1 MRARSAIL
9 AGLTGLT
16 SVALLLPAMPL
27 SGVPGVPGVP
37 VAAAQSG
44 NGSGSNG
51 SGSETTDEEAEQA
64 AREIAAARTRANA
77 AAGAL
82 FQAESDLDALDL
94 QRQALE
100 SDISVLQD
108 QIEALRA
115 SVEMVAISRFART
128 GTDSMPLLTGFRS
141 ATEQA
146 QVDVLIDVVNE
157 TSAQDF
163 DDFDALNSELEDTQD
178 QLRRTR
184 AEAEAARDELERR
197 REAAEAEIE
206 LLQEIEQQRL
216 QDEAVRK
223 AFEAQEA
230 ERRRQE
236 QAAADAMKA
245 QAAALD
251 TVGQQTQLGSGT
263 VPPTTAAPTTTV
275 LGIGPVS
282 STATDDDV
290 LDDDDIDSA
299 APLNQSTGGT
309 GGGLTGITGAGAR
322 PGALAGDLAGPG
334 WVCPVQGTNS
344 FFDTWGQ
351 PRSGGRSHQGVDMIS
366 PRGTPL
372 VAVVD
377 GFASSKVNTLGGN
390 TVVLMGADGNR
401 YYYAHLDRWETLGQV
416 TAGTIIGYVGDT
428 GNAKYSTPHLHF
440 EIRPGGGAA
449 VNPYATVRNRC

>member
-9 AGLTGLT
+9 AGLSGLT
-16 SVALLLPAMPL
+16 TLALLVPAMPVT
-27 SGVPGVPGVP
+27 GVPGLPGVPGVQ

-44 NGSGSNG
+44 GSDDADDDAS
-51 SGSETTDEEAEQA
+51 DEAAERA
-64 AREIAAARTRANA
+64 AREITAARNRANA
-77 AAGAL
+77 AAEAL

-108 QIEALRA
+108 QIAALRE

-178 QLRRTR
+178 ELRRTR
-184 AEAEAARDELERR
+184 AEAEAARDALEQR
-197 REAAEAEIE
+197 REDAEAEIE
-206 LLQEIEQQRL
+206 RLKEIEEQRL

-223 AFEAQEA
+223 ALEAQQA

-236 QAAADAMKA
+236 QAAADAMRA
-245 QAAALD
+245 EAAALD

-263 VPPTTAAPTTTV
+263 VPTTAPPVTTV
-275 LGIGPVS
+275 PGVS
-282 STATDDDV
+282 TGASAVITDDI
-290 LDDDDIDSA
+290 DDIDSA
-299 APLNQSTGGT
+299 APVNQSTGGT
-309 GGGLTGITGAGAR
+309 GGGLTGVTGAGAR

-334 WVCPVQGTNS
+334 WVCPVQGHS
-344 FFDTWGQ
+344 AFADTWGQ
-351 PRSGGRSHQGVDMIS
+351 ARSGGRSHQGVDMIAT
-366 PRGTPL
+366 RGTPL

-377 GFASSKVNTLGGN
+377 GFAQSKVNTLGGN
-390 TVVLMGADGNR
+390 TVALTGADGNR
-401 YYYAHLDRWETLGQV
+401 YYYAHLDSWATLGQV